1 MKLTRLIVVLA
12 ALLSLQV
19 AAAGAASA
27 STAGDC
33 QAQLTTL
40 RGNTVDAQTSFTSQ
54 KDFNGLV
61 AKLDAATT
69 KLAAGKNADAV
80 AKLSDFQTTLTLL
93 ATAPKPKFVNLG
105 VAEALSTEAQGVI
118 NCVNAIGTT

>member
-19 AAAGAASA
+19 VAAGAASA

>member
-19 AAAGAASA
+19 VAAGAASA

-54 KDFNGLV
+54 KDFTGLV

>member
-19 AAAGAASA
+19 VAAGAASA

-54 KDFNGLV
+54 KDLTGLV